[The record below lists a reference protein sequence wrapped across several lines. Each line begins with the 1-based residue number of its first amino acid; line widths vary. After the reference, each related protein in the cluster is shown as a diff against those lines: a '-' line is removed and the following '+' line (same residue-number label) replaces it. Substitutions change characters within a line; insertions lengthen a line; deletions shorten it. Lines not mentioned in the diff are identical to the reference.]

1 MEKLLRSKEMD
12 KINKLFNAA
21 FDLRSNL
28 VFFPIRHHS
37 PACSYHLR
45 NTIQEYLPQIILIE
59 GPVDGNNIEES
70 LSHEDSNPPFA
81 IYYSYSD
88 SKGLIDDTRG
98 KYRCY
103 YPFLDYSPELIGIR
117 EGKKKNIETRFI
129 DLSYADILINS
140 KKGKGLLKKEDKLSY
155 NDDYFFEENE
165 FIEELCKR
173 EGCRSFN
180 EFWEKLF
187 EIQGLYIS
195 KEDFVKN
202 MLSYCYLSRICSAK
216 EDLISEGCIARE
228 TFMASKIQEACS
240 VYNKVLVI
248 TGGFH
253 TYGIIDLLNKKVE
266 FRLKKIDEKDKGVY
280 VMPYSMEALD
290 QLNGYSSGMPFPN
303 FYEGVWKKLNESYET
318 VYKNCVLSNIIQN
331 GKKVRKNDGCL
342 STFDEICAFDMAQG
356 LSNLRGKRQPGVYEL
371 IDSITSSFIKGD
383 LNISTED
390 PLKVLYKDLTGNK
403 IGKLCRKADVP
414 PLVHDFKDTC
424 AKYKLKINTTIK
436 QEISLDIFSSKR
448 HREISCLMHRMTFL
462 NTNFSRLIKGP
473 NIFEK
478 RNVNLIRET
487 WYYKWNTQVDA
498 ALIENS
504 VYGGTLEEASTSLIK
519 KNMNECGKSA
529 ENISKLLVLSFNMG
543 LDEIF
548 NSTINSLKDIIAE
561 DSSIY
566 SLINCLY
573 YLNYIYTMRELYFMN
588 SMNEVKNIIFYVYSK
603 ICILIPNM
611 ASVNEEEALKGV
623 NSLKEVFNIVMKR
636 ELDLDDTLLKE
647 ALFSLLRFDSV
658 NAGIEGAASGILYGL
673 NELEAEE
680 AAKSVEGYIFGTKE
694 KALKAPSF
702 LNGLFSTA
710 RDLVFVEGSILK
722 SIDKFINEVEDED
735 FIRII
740 PQLRLAFSY
749 FIPREV
755 DEIGEKV
762 AKNYKVSKVHFDEL
776 KVISPEI
783 LKLGSEIDKYAAKEM
798 EQSGII

>member
-12 KINKLFNAA
+12 KINKLFNDA

-28 VFFPIRHHS
+28 VFFPVRHHS
-37 PACSYHLR
+37 PVCSYHLR
-45 NTIQEYLPQIILIE
+45 NTIEEYLPEIILIE
-59 GPVDGNNIEES
+59 GPIDGNNIKDS
-70 LSHEDSNPPFA
+70 LAHEDSNPPFA

-155 NDDYFFEENE
+155 NDDYFLEENK

-187 EIQGLYIS
+187 EIQGLYMS

-202 MLSYCYLSRICSAK
+202 MFSYCYLSRMCSTK
-216 EDLISEGCIARE
+216 EELISEGC
-228 TFMASKIQEACS
+228 
-240 VYNKVLVI
+240 
-248 TGGFH
+248 
-253 TYGIIDLLNKKVE
+253 
-266 FRLKKIDEKDKGVY
+266 
-280 VMPYSMEALD
+280 
-290 QLNGYSSGMPFPN
+290 
-303 FYEGVWKKLNESYET
+303 
-318 VYKNCVLSNIIQN
+318 
-331 GKKVRKNDGCL
+331 
-342 STFDEICAFDMAQG
+342 
-356 LSNLRGKRQPGVYEL
+356 
-371 IDSITSSFIKGD
+371 
-383 LNISTED
+383 
-390 PLKVLYKDLTGNK
+390 
-403 IGKLCRKADVP
+403 
-414 PLVHDFKDTC
+414 
-424 AKYKLKINTTIK
+424 
-436 QEISLDIFSSKR
+436 
-448 HREISCLMHRMTFL
+448 
-462 NTNFSRLIKGP
+462 
-473 NIFEK
+473 
-478 RNVNLIRET
+478 
-487 WYYKWNTQVDA
+487 
-498 ALIENS
+498 
-504 VYGGTLEEASTSLIK
+504 
-519 KNMNECGKSA
+519 SA
-529 ENISKLLVLSFNMG
+529 ESISKLLVLSFNMG

-548 NSTINSLKDIIAE
+548 NSTINSLKNVIAE
-561 DSSIY
+561 DGSIY

-603 ICILIPNM
+603 VCILIPDM
-611 ASVNEEEALKGV
+611 ASINEEEALKGV
-623 NSLKEVFNIVMKR
+623 NSLKEVFNIVVKR

-673 NELEAEE
+673 NELKAEG

-722 SIDKFINEVEDED
+722 SIDK
-735 FIRII
+735 
-740 PQLRLAFSY
+740 
-749 FIPREV
+749 
-755 DEIGEKV
+755 
-762 AKNYKVSKVHFDEL
+762 
-776 KVISPEI
+776 
-783 LKLGSEIDKYAAKEM
+783 YAAKKM
-798 EQSGII
+798 EQSGIV